1 MKTRV
6 ITLPEAFDRQKKI
19 DKLFNS
25 KNIDFQYRIG
35 IEPKDME
42 ITSNPGFI
50 CKNKTYFINKKNLIK
65 YTNRVW
71 IRFGEIAALMAHKS
85 IWEEL
90 IKDENE
96 NVYLIC
102 EDDCRFSDSFTME
115 YLNQFDATK
124 YDLLY
129 LQAVTAHYQ
138 NKNNL
143 LQLYKN
149 ADWDNRLKV
158 IDKHKEIMFEGFA
171 GYCISKEGA
180 KKLIQYIESNG
191 YDGPIDNLVCH
202 VDDFICVCPTNINDY
217 VCLDEDSKY
226 SFTHSG
232 DFKHQYRLN
241 GIEIHSR
248 EEIEVIKL

>member
-6 ITLPEAFDRQKKI
+6 ITLPDAFNRQKRI
-19 DKLFNS
+19 DEVFKS
-25 KNIDFQYRIG
+25 KGVEFQYRIG
-35 IEPKDME
+35 VEPKDLE
-42 ITSNPGFI
+42 ISDTPGFVF
-50 CKNKTYFINKKNLIK
+50 KNKRYTINKKNLMK
-65 YTNRVW
+65 YTNRTW
-71 IRFGEIAALMAHKS
+71 IRFGEIAALMAHKK

-90 IKDENE
+90 INDSEE

-102 EDDCRFSDSFTME
+102 EDDCRFADSFKFE
-115 YLNQFDATK
+115 SLNQFDSNK

-138 NKNNL
+138 NKDNL
-143 LQLYKN
+143 LQLYKT
-149 ADWDNRLKV
+149 APWDNNLKV

-171 GYCISKEGA
+171 GYCISKQGA
-180 KKLIQYIESNG
+180 KKLIDYVDTNG

-202 VDDFICVCPTNINDY
+202 VDNFVCVCPINIHDY

-232 DFKHQYRLN
+232 EFKHNYNLN
-241 GIEIHSR
+241 GIQLQSR
-248 EEIEVIKL
+248 EELNIQN

>member
-19 DKLFNS
+19 DALFNS
-25 KNIDFQYRIG
+25 KNIDFQYKIG
-35 IEPKDME
+35 VGPKDIK
-42 ITSNPGFI
+42 ITSNFGFI
-50 CKNKTYFINKKNLIK
+50 CKNKTYSINKDNLIK

-115 YLNQFDATK
+115 YLDQFDDTK

-143 LQLYKN
+143 LQLYLYLWLQLP
-149 ADWDNRLKV
+149 D
-158 IDKHKEIMFEGFA
+158 
-171 GYCISKEGA
+171 
-180 KKLIQYIESNG
+180 
-191 YDGPIDNLVCH
+191 
-202 VDDFICVCPTNINDY
+202 
-217 VCLDEDSKY
+217 
-226 SFTHSG
+226 
-232 DFKHQYRLN
+232 
-241 GIEIHSR
+241 
-248 EEIEVIKL
+248 